1 MSTIM
6 FVGDSITVGKVGS
19 TSQNGFRGPFKQLSP
34 GFTHVGPF
42 IDPTKLHHG
51 GVGGATTR
59 TFGITG
65 DGTPQTANFV
75 FSNSDAKIGSVKIS
89 PTWMELY
96 KPDVLVL
103 MLGVNDIIANPKR
116 DVGEIADAL
125 ASLLRLASVESPKTR
140 CYVSSI
146 IESGPAYY
154 IEQATAL
161 NAELRSRAGNGAFK
175 GSFFVDGCAMINRRF
190 RSDGIK
196 AVTIDGTHPNDLG
209 YALIAGNIAAGVRVT
224 GSTQDAPMS
233 GGAKVALAAFG
244 GFVAYKALKAWW
256 G

>member
-1 MSTIM
+1 
-6 FVGDSITVGKVGS
+6 
-19 TSQNGFRGPFKQLSP
+19 
-34 GFTHVGPF
+34 
-42 IDPTKLHHG
+42 LHHG

-103 MLGVNDIIANPKR
+103 MLGVNDIISNPKR

-125 ASLLRLASVESPKTR
+125 ATLLRLASNESPKTR

-146 IESGPAYY
+146 VESGPAYY
-154 IEQATAL
+154 TEQATAL

-175 GSFFVDGCAMINRRF
+175 GTSFVDGCAMINRRF

-196 AVTIDGTHPNDLG
+196 SVTIDGTHPNDLG
-209 YALIAGNIAAGVRVT
+209 YSLIAGNLAAGIRVA
-224 GSTQDAPMS
+224 SPAKEQSMS
-233 GGAKVALAAFG
+233 SGAKVALATFG
-244 GFVAYKALKAWW
+244 GLIVYKAIKSWW